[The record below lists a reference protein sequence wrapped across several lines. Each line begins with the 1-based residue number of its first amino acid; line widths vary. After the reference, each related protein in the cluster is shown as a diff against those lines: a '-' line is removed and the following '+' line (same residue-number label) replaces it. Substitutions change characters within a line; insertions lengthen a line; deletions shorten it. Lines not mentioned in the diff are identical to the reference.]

1 VADRDPHDVLGV
13 SRGAS
18 AADIQAAYRRLAR
31 RLHPDAPGG
40 GDAEAM
46 AAVNRAYTA
55 LRNGSPN
62 GSPNASPAR
71 PVPHPPTESRNSGV
85 FGVENASEWE
95 DARLVRPPMRL
106 PSRRTVVVVLAV
118 LAVFVAVLVALAA
131 TGDEVVEP
139 RRATLTAAGMRFDVT
154 EIRLAARVPVEVDLV
169 NRDVGQRH
177 NVAIYRG
184 SAVIARGAPITGPT
198 ATAYD
203 FGPLPAGTYT
213 FRCEIV
219 PDMSGTLRVT

>member
-1 VADRDPHDVLGV
+1 MVDRDPHDVLGV
-13 SRGAS
+13 PRGAS
-18 AADIQAAYRRLAR
+18 AADVQTAYRRLAR
-31 RLHPDAPGG
+31 TLHPDAPGG

-46 AAVNRAYTA
+46 AAVNRAYA
-55 LRNGSPN
+55 VLRNGS
-62 GSPNASPAR
+62 
-71 PVPHPPTESRNSGV
+71 PVPHPPTQS
-85 FGVENASEWE
+85 ENRAAKRPETPIAWE
-95 DARLVRPPMRL
+95 DASGPPSRAPMRL
-106 PSRRTVVVVLAV
+106 PSRRTVVGVLAALAV
-118 LAVFVAVLVALAA
+118 LVTVLVILAV

-139 RRATLTAAGMRFDVT
+139 RRATVTAAGMRFDVSQL
-154 EIRLAARVPVEVDLV
+154 RLAARVPVEVDLV

-184 SAVIARGAPITGPT
+184 SAVIARGAPVTGPS
-198 ATAYD
+198 AVAYD

>member
-1 VADRDPHDVLGV
+1 MGSVVDRDPHDVLGV
-13 SRGAS
+13 PRGAS
-18 AADIQAAYRRLAR
+18 AADVQTAYRRLAR
-31 RLHPDAPGG
+31 TLHPDAPGG

-46 AAVNRAYTA
+46 AAVNRAYA
-55 LRNGSPN
+55 VLRNGS
-62 GSPNASPAR
+62 
-71 PVPHPPTESRNSGV
+71 PVPHPPTQS
-85 FGVENASEWE
+85 ENRAAKRPETPIAWE
-95 DARLVRPPMRL
+95 DASGPPSRAPMRL
-106 PSRRTVVVVLAV
+106 PSRRTVVGVLAALAV
-118 LAVFVAVLVALAA
+118 LVTVLVILAV

-139 RRATLTAAGMRFDVT
+139 RRATVTAAGMRFDVSQL
-154 EIRLAARVPVEVDLV
+154 RLAARVPVEVDLV

-184 SAVIARGAPITGPT
+184 SAVIARGAPVTGPS
-198 ATAYD
+198 AVAYD

>member
-1 VADRDPHDVLGV
+1 MGTVVDRDPHDVLGV

-18 AADIQAAYRRLAR
+18 AADVQAAYRRLAR
-31 RLHPDAPGG
+31 ALHPDAPGG

-46 AAVNRAYTA
+46 AAVNAAYAA
-55 LRNGSPN
+55 LRNGTT
-62 GSPNASPAR
+62 
-71 PVPHPPTESRNSGV
+71 PVPVRHPPTHSRNQGV
-85 FGVENASEWE
+85 PGLANASGWE
-95 DARLVRPPMRL
+95 DARRVRAPMRL

-118 LAVFVAVLVALAA
+118 LAVLVTVLVALAA

-139 RRATLTAAGMRFDVT
+139 RRATVTAAGMRFDVT
-154 EIRLAARVPVEVDLV
+154 ELRLAARVPVEVDLV

-184 SAVIARGAPITGPT
+184 SAVIARGAPVTGPT

-219 PDMSGTLRVT
+219 PNMSGTLRVT

>member
-18 AADIQAAYRRLAR
+18 AADVQTAYRRLAR
-31 RLHPDAPGG
+31 TLHPDAPGG

-46 AAVNRAYTA
+46 AAVNRAYA
-55 LRNGSPN
+55 VLRNGS
-62 GSPNASPAR
+62 
-71 PVPHPPTESRNSGV
+71 PVPHPPTQS
-85 FGVENASEWE
+85 ENRAAKRPETPIAWE
-95 DARLVRPPMRL
+95 DASGPPSRAPMRL
-106 PSRRTVVVVLAV
+106 PSRRTVVGVLAALAV
-118 LAVFVAVLVALAA
+118 LVTVLVILAV

-139 RRATLTAAGMRFDVT
+139 RRATLTAAGMRFDVSQL
-154 EIRLAARVPVEVDLV
+154 RLAARVPVEVDLV

-184 SAVIARGAPITGPT
+184 SAVIARGAPVTGPS
-198 ATAYD
+198 AVAYD

>member
-1 VADRDPHDVLGV
+1 MGSVVDRDAHDVLGV
-13 SRGAS
+13 PRGAS
-18 AADIQAAYRRLAR
+18 AADVQAAYRRLAR
-31 RLHPDAPGG
+31 TLHPDAPGG

-46 AAVNRAYTA
+46 AAVNRAYA
-55 LRNGSPN
+55 VLRNGS
-62 GSPNASPAR
+62 
-71 PVPHPPTESRNSGV
+71 PVPHPPTQS
-85 FGVENASEWE
+85 ENRAAKRPETPIAWE
-95 DARLVRPPMRL
+95 DASGLRSRAPMRL
-106 PSRRTVVVVLAV
+106 PSRRTVVGVLAALAV
-118 LAVFVAVLVALAA
+118 LVTVLVILAV

-139 RRATLTAAGMRFDVT
+139 RRATVTAAGMRFDVSQL
-154 EIRLAARVPVEVDLV
+154 RLAARVPVEVDLV

-184 SAVIARGAPITGPT
+184 SAVIARGAPVTGPS
-198 ATAYD
+198 AVAYD